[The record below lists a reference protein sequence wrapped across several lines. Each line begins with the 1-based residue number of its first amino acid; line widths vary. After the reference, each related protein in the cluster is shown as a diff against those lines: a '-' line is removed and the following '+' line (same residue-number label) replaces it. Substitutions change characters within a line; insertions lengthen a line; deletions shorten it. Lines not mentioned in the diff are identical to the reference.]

1 MIFFVRIK
9 LFTLSRGRKS
19 KFTTDRFIFI
29 RSLNIVVDMYLIHLY
44 KITVSLIVY
53 FTSNYL
59 HNIEASL
66 PIYKLSLTWHNYSSQ
81 YKCGVFLE
89 ELVSDFPITWLGAL
103 PDALKKVTPAEYKE
117 ILGEDIAPESFEN
130 FNCDITAANSRC
142 YATVI

>member
-1 MIFFVRIK
+1 MCFMSYIANLSVVYTVHFRPRMIFFVRIK

-66 PIYKLSLTWHNYSSQ
+66 PIYKLSLT
-81 YKCGVFLE
+81 
-89 ELVSDFPITWLGAL
+89 
-103 PDALKKVTPAEYKE
+103 
-117 ILGEDIAPESFEN
+117 
-130 FNCDITAANSRC
+130 
-142 YATVI
+142 

>member
-1 MIFFVRIK
+1 MQFNYK
-9 LFTLSRGRKS
+9 WTKYGATLLHLS
-19 KFTTDRFIFI
+19 FISTNPHFCF
-29 RSLNIVVDMYLIHLY
+29 DPPYYLLLANLAYDALVLQVLAIL
-44 KITVSLIVY
+44 V
-53 FTSNYL
+53 NRL
-59 HNIEASL
+59 HREL
-66 PIYKLSLTWHNYSSQ
+66 HF
-81 YKCGVFLE
+81 FLE